1 MARFYYIVNCYT
13 LFQNENEVNWQF
25 NLYLLLLS
33 NTHPNFSQQRYGQV
47 CLMMNQLLPSKA
59 MLPENVYNK
68 KNFKENNKLCHPNK
82 HFWHAMSLWTSYLT
96 MLSINVRYK
105 WFDQVSQKFS
115 LFWPVLKC
123 TVKITSERII
133 FSSQWSVLIDVF
145 SKQFHFCLNFSHCFY
160 HNQGQRKITK

>member
-13 LFQNENEVNWQF
+13 LFQNQNEVNWQF

-68 KNFKENNKLCHPNK
+68 KNFKENKKLCHPDK
-82 HFWHAMSLWTSYLT
+82 HFWCAMSLWTSYLT
-96 MLSINVRYK
+96 MLSINVSYK
-105 WFDQVSQKFS
+105 WFDQVSRKFG

-133 FSSQWSVLIDVF
+133 YSSQWPCSINR
-145 SKQFHFCLNFSHCFY
+145 CLFKCFRCLHFSHCFY